1 MLCIVQEFV
10 LLKYKS
16 WTCDLGHFASKMYH
30 KLRLKSRKHH
40 ETTYCCNHV
49 EILSISALNVDFCL
63 KLNEKDFLKT
73 FWLRNKAFYHSFW
86 HPEIMIMLF
95 SRFSQ
100 ASYAMTNWTS
110 YDKKMT
116 AWHLQHRPVYE
127 QAQPTHCEKQMYSF
141 AKLLRSSAVGFLG

>member
-1 MLCIVQEFV
+1 MKQLIV
-10 LLKYKS
+10 
-16 WTCDLGHFASKMYH
+16 AIM
-30 KLRLKSRKHH
+30 LKSFPFQHW
-40 ETTYCCNHV
+40 TF
-49 EILSISALNVDFCL
+49 DFCL

-73 FWLRNKAFYHSFW
+73 FCLRNKAFYHSFW

-116 AWHLQHRPVYE
+116 AMTFATPTCVWASSTNSLWKTNGTVLQN
-127 QAQPTHCEKQMYSF
+127 F
-141 AKLLRSSAVGFLG
+141 